1 MLNRVLEFSSALR
14 AVGIPVGASE
24 NADALQALQLV
35 PLEQKELVRAALA
48 ATLIKSDAQ
57 RPAFDTLFELYF
69 TTGRG
74 PDAAEDREPRAVHR
88 EADEIRREL
97 ADALVSGDGGA
108 LAGLA
113 AEAVAQFGRIDG
125 SPSKDWYSH
134 YQVMRAL
141 DLDNLLQQ
149 LWDDAP
155 ADLSDVEVIV
165 WRDRLRERVTKFRE
179 LTLTETRRRVAEYRG
194 PRAVAGYAVSPLP
207 RDADFFGISTDL
219 TQLRKAV
226 RPLARKLATRVSMKR
241 RRSAR
246 GALDVRS
253 TVRHSLSSGGVPID
267 VRLRHRAPHR
277 PELFILCDISG
288 SVGRFARFTL
298 MLTHALSAQFTRVRS
313 FAFIDK
319 VDEVSRFFDNEDFV
333 VAVERMNEEAQV
345 VWLDGHSDYGS
356 CLEEFWEA
364 FGAEVG
370 PRTTVLILGD
380 ARNNY
385 RARKTWAL
393 KELRKRARHVYWLN
407 PEASG
412 DWNTGD
418 SVAFEYAAEVDRMVE
433 VRNLRQLEDFVA
445 NVL

>member
-1 MLNRVLEFSSALR
+1 MLNRVLDFSAALR
-14 AVGIPVGASE
+14 DAGIPVGASE
-24 NADALQALQLV
+24 NADALRALELV

-48 ATLIKSDAQ
+48 STLIKSEAQ

-74 PDAAEDREPRAVHR
+74 PESSTDA
-88 EADEIRREL
+88 EADPHRDVDDIRRQL
-97 ADALVSGDGGA
+97 AAALVSGDGA
-108 LAGLA
+108 TLAGLA
-113 AEAVAQFGRIDG
+113 ADAVAQFGRIDG

-141 DLDNLLQQ
+141 DLDNILRQ
-149 LWDDAP
+149 LWDDVP
-155 ADLSDVEVIV
+155 AELSDVDAIV
-165 WRDRLRERVTKFRE
+165 WRDRLRERMARFRE

-194 PRAVAGYAVSPLP
+194 PSAVATYAVSPLP

-241 RRSAR
+241 KRSAR
-246 GALDVRS
+246 GALDVRR
-253 TVRHSLSSGGVPID
+253 TVRHSLSSGGVPLD

-319 VDEVSRFFDNEDFV
+319 VDEVTRFFDHEDFV
-333 VAVERMNEEAQV
+333 VAVERMNEEAKV

-356 CLEEFWEA
+356 CLEEFWQR
-364 FGAEVG
+364 FGEEVG

-407 PEASG
+407 PESSG
-412 DWNTGD
+412 DWDSGD
-418 SVAFEYAAEVDRMVE
+418 SVASEYAAEVDRMVE

>member
-1 MLNRVLEFSSALR
+1 MLGRVLAFSTALR
-14 AVGIPVGASE
+14 DAGIPVGASE
-24 NADALQALQLV
+24 NADALRALQRV
-35 PLEQKELVRAALA
+35 PLEQKEVVRAALA

-74 PDAAEDREPRAVHR
+74 PNASADPERGATGRSAEEVRG
-88 EADEIRREL
+88 EL
-97 ADALVSGDGGA
+97 ADALVAGDGSA

-113 AEAVAQFGRIDG
+113 AEAVARFGRIDG

-141 DLDNLLQQ
+141 DLDNLLRQ
-149 LWDDAP
+149 LWDDVP
-155 ADLSDVEVIV
+155 AELSEVDQLV
-165 WRDRLRERVTKFRE
+165 WRDRLRERVARFRE
-179 LTLTETRRRVAEYRG
+179 QTLMETRRRVAEYRG
-194 PRAVAGYAVSPLP
+194 PRAVADYAVAPLP

-241 RRSAR
+241 RRSSR
-246 GALDVRS
+246 GALDVRR
-253 TVRHSLSSGGVPID
+253 TVRHSLSSGGVPLDI
-267 VRLRHRAPHR
+267 RLRHRAPHR

-319 VDEVSRFFDNEDFV
+319 VDEVSRFFDHEDFV

-356 CLEEFWEA
+356 CLEEFWQAYGE
-364 FGAEVG
+364 EIG

-407 PEASG
+407 PEASA
-412 DWNTGD
+412 DWDTGD
-418 SVAFEYAAEVDRMVE
+418 SVASDYAAEVDRMVE